1 MDAKYLKAI
10 TNQIYHRFPEVAG
23 IQPKVQLQPAPK
35 VKSPTYPTTYLLTY
49 RGQAK
54 TPDGKSILRI
64 VRVVANAQGHIL
76 KITTSR

>member
-10 TNQIYHRFPEVAG
+10 TTHIYHRFPEVVG
-23 IQPKVQLQPAPK
+23 SQPKVQLQPAPQA
-35 VKSPTYPTTYLLTY
+35 KSPNGLATYLLTY

-54 TPDGKSILRI
+54 TSDGRSIPRV
-64 VRVVANAQGHIL
+64 VRVVANAQGRIL